1 VAGAN
6 EAGYHLRNVN
16 YGRDY
21 QAGIVADIAAA
32 QDGDACPQCGSAM
45 RAVRGVEVGNIFKL
59 GTRYTD
65 AMGATFLDS
74 DGQEKPVIMGS
85 YGIGSGRLLACIAE
99 EYNDEHGL
107 MWPITVAP
115 YEVHLVSLAGKRDAD
130 GEVSS
135 RADQLYRDLQN
146 MGIGVLYDD
155 RDESPGVKFNDAD
168 LLGMPI
174 RLTVS
179 SRSLKQGGVEFKRR
193 DQQERDIIPLP
204 EVCLRVDE
212 EIAVLQG
219 DIRKMIV
226 EVPFE
231 E

>member
-1 VAGAN
+1 
-6 EAGYHLRNVN
+6 
-16 YGRDY
+16 
-21 QAGIVADIAAA
+21 
-32 QDGDACPQCGSAM
+32 
-45 RAVRGVEVGNIFKL
+45 
-59 GTRYTD
+59 
-65 AMGATFLDS
+65 
-74 DGQEKPVIMGS
+74 
-85 YGIGSGRLLACIAE
+85 
-99 EYNDEHGL
+99 